1 MATQEMKERSK
12 RNLLLPETGK
22 IAALLADLMPG
33 VAPAAESESDDTDPI
48 NSSVAP
54 AIEPPATELI
64 SPVILAAPPAAAT
77 EPVQHDIDAAVDQPQ
92 PTLKS
97 DSSWDSGKCDP
108 DKNPVHDTLLVTAL
122 PWRAIAATDFTVSEA
137 AESIALTDQIEVADP
152 GQPASAVDAPASVSI
167 PDDRIP
173 LGELTVA
180 AYFALVNWQN
190 RPDRGRHPRLSD
202 FGLDDASLALAKVIP
217 FYVVGQPR
225 VADKT
230 TVAAVLS
237 EVAWE

>member
-1 MATQEMKERSK
+1 MATQETKERSK
-12 RNLLLPETGK
+12 RNLVLPETGR

-33 VAPAAESESDDTDPI
+33 VAPATESESDDTEPI
-48 NSSVAP
+48 NSSVAVD
-54 AIEPPATELI
+54 IEPPVTEILPPEIFAT
-64 SPVILAAPPAAAT
+64 APAAST
-77 EPVQHDIDAAVDQPQ
+77 KRVPQDIDAAVVELQ
-92 PTLKS
+92 PTLKN
-97 DSSWDSGKCDP
+97 DSGWDSGRCDP
-108 DKNPVHDTLLVTAL
+108 DKNLIPDTLLVTAL
-122 PWRAIAATDFTVSEA
+122 PWGAHAETDFQVSEVA
-137 AESIALTDQIEVADP
+137 ASDVLTDRIEVANP
-152 GQPASAVDAPASVSI
+152 SQSAPAVDAPAPVSVA
-167 PDDRIP
+167 DDRIP
-173 LGELTVA
+173 LGELTTA